1 MEEVSSVLYLATH
14 SPRLTEV
21 KEIMWNNIVEKRD
34 EIWPCI
40 HIIFEHKELMEK
52 SNQTISIINAE
63 SGEMGATTNNI
74 IKFLNSKNR

>member
-1 MEEVSSVLYLATH
+1 MEEVSSFLYLATH

-52 SNQTISIINAE
+52 SNQTISIINA
-63 SGEMGATTNNI
+63 GEMGATTNNI